1 MLGLKM
7 IHFITK
13 GPRIFN
19 NLGLPFDKRY
29 DIEHNHFV

>member
-19 NLGLPFDKRY
+19 KLGLPFDRY